1 MKNKKCE
8 VLSKVV
14 LLLSIILL
22 FMSSPTHEDEI
33 ALPSEVDDEH
43 KSFQTYI
50 VHVKKPE
57 SIIPMQLDE
66 VESWYQSFLPVTKP
80 SLNMQPRM
88 VYPYQHVITGFAAR
102 LTTEETKSMR
112 EKDGVLFGSSRNII
126 GFAYNS

>member
-14 LLLSIILL
+14 LLLTIILL

-43 KSFQTYI
+43 KSIQTYI

-57 SIIPMQLDE
+57 SINPMQLDE

-88 VYPYQHVITGFAAR
+88 VYPYRHVITGFAAR